1 MNLSKYDYFIN
12 PSCIKMILGEI
23 FLLIFLSAGTLFLFP
38 SVFES
43 NALQVYYFDF
53 NISLYY
59 LYPVVLGF
67 FCIIAIIIKIFK
79 TYRYTV
85 FSFSFKENLIKLNI
99 CWFLTVTVKDFE
111 VVVGEP
117 YRIQYRNG
125 FKKEFFDCVGIKSS
139 KSIYLIPVV
148 AAKKNELIKIL
159 SDHIE
164 ENFIK
169 IN

>member
-1 MNLSKYDYFIN
+1 M
-12 PSCIKMILGEI
+12 
-23 FLLIFLSAGTLFLFP
+23 
-38 SVFES
+38 
-43 NALQVYYFDF
+43 
-53 NISLYY
+53 
-59 LYPVVLGF
+59 
-67 FCIIAIIIKIFK
+67 
-79 TYRYTV
+79 

-111 VVVGEP
+111 VVVGES

-148 AAKKNELIKIL
+148 ADKKNELIKIL